1 MALQLRLL
9 GPLVLSRDGLP
20 LALPA
25 SRKVR
30 AILAYLAL
38 APRATPR
45 RRLCALF
52 FETASDPRAELR
64 WYLSKLRGVVGPD
77 CLGNDEEVVRLDLSD
92 DDVDACIVQRAL
104 RSKPDSLEPARAR
117 ELYEL
122 FRGEFLEGLEID
134 HCPEFMGWVLAQR
147 RRFRA
152 WRLDLLERLVRS
164 SPDDPA
170 FGYIE
175 KWLEIA
181 PFDIRAHEHM
191 FAALARRERFRE
203 RDEHLEVATNLF
215 RAEGLDC
222 ASLRNA
228 WCASLVHRPATTGR
242 KPADHAGEQAYDFY
256 LQGRLHLTR
265 MMGQGLAASRR
276 MFDRAIELN
285 PAYGPAW
292 AGLATALACTYEWFD
307 AGKTSLAQADHA
319 SRRALEAAPRLAEAH
334 AARAFVRSQSK
345 EYDDAV
351 REFKEAIEL
360 NPYLFDAYYF
370 LARAA
375 FARGDMQRAADMF
388 RASADARPEDFQ
400 SCILLAMP
408 LNALG
413 KEDVARDALRLG
425 IRRAE
430 LTLALNP
437 GDGRAL
443 SLGAGALL
451 EDDQPQRALEW
462 AKRAL
467 ELYPH
472 DSSAV
477 LNVALVYAKADER
490 TRAMDLLDQVFA
502 RGIGKRDWVA
512 HDPDYDNLRREP
524 RFQRMVAQLK

>member
-38 APRATPR
+38 APRATSR

-276 MFDRAIELN
+276 
-285 PAYGPAW
+285 
-292 AGLATALACTYEWFD
+292 
-307 AGKTSLAQADHA
+307 
-319 SRRALEAAPRLAEAH
+319 ALEAAPRLAEAH